1 MTHGPGHD
9 GVAGL
14 GGQQLVEEAEGE
26 LDHVH
31 QRGTPPHLPA
41 GLVLEQGLDPEIVL
55 SLKPDIVLLPGSDG
69 PR

>member
-9 GVAGL
+9 AVAGL

-31 QRGTPPHLPA
+31 QRGAPSHLPA

-55 SLKPDIVLLPGSDG
+55 SL
-69 PR
+69 